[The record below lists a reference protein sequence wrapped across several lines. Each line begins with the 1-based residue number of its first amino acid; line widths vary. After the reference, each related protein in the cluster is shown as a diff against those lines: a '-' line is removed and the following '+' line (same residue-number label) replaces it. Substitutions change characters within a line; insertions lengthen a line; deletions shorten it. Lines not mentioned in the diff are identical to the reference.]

1 MSEATGLGH
10 GVQGGVR
17 GACPSQFRTQ
27 RLEITHYV
35 TILVMF
41 FVVFHAFHHLFTAPK
56 TPSFPTG
63 PASLFGGCRG
73 FLHIIMMFTVHIKV
87 LCSIV
92 VRLNTKQ

>member
-1 MSEATGLGH
+1 MGGELGGEAP
-10 GVQGGVR
+10 R
-17 GACPSQFRTQ
+17 FRPQ
-27 RLEITHYV
+27 RLEITNFV
-35 TILVMF
+35 TISVMF
-41 FVVFHAFHHLFTAPK
+41 FVVFHAFHHLFTPPK

-87 LCSIV
+87 FCSIV